1 MILKSHRKASTQ
13 IGENSN
19 IQRRLPCAI
28 LLAMTALALGK
39 TLYELL
45 FLHTFDINVT
55 SYNLFWVLYNMT
67 GLILAA
73 LVAFDRPRFRSSE
86 RFTVNK
92 PAAFSTV
99 SVDEHKCELIDVSDT
114 GARIRLPYTADSDMY
129 YHVDGLIIDAVG
141 KVPARVMWTT
151 KDEADI
157 EIGRHFKEMDKELYV
172 KLIGFMFNEENA
184 KKADREKRADTLS
197 TVIRFLTKTEK
208 SPDAFKRKYVRE
220 AFQGLGTLLFPRDS
234 EKGAHEVMIKDISL
248 SGCQIESG
256 FPLEINEHVL
266 VSINEKDPDQRLALV
281 CWIKKRRKRYTAGL
295 KFLDEHASKSMGDP
309 VA

>member
-1 MILKSHRKASTQ
+1 
-13 IGENSN
+13 
-19 IQRRLPCAI
+19 
-28 LLAMTALALGK
+28 
-39 TLYELL
+39 
-45 FLHTFDINVT
+45 
-55 SYNLFWVLYNMT
+55 MT
-67 GLILAA
+67 GLILAL

-141 KVPARVMWTT
+141 TGPGDVD
-151 KDEADI
+151 DEGRGRI
-157 EIGRHFKEMDKELYV
+157 EIGLHFKEMDKELYV

-208 SPDAFKRKYVRE
+208 SPDASREKYVRE

-248 SGCQIESG
+248 SGCQIE
-256 FPLEINEHVL
+256 I
-266 VSINEKDPDQRLALV
+266 RLPA
-281 CWIKKRRKRYTAGL
+281 
-295 KFLDEHASKSMGDP
+295 
-309 VA
+309 